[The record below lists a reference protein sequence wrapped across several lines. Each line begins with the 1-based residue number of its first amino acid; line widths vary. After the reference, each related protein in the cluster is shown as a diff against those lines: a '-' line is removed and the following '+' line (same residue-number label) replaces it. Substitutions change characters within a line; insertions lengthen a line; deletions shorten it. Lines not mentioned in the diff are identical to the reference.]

1 MSRSRLNII
10 LLASLIVSI
19 LIPKDIWHFS
29 FMWFWFVMGV
39 FWKEVGQ
46 AFTEKAKLK
55 YLIPLCI
62 LLLLLAQLF
71 PTEYTFYNYSNC
83 VLNGDGLWILRL
95 ALIIGRYIC
104 YGIMTIAYMLLFK
117 KVFDYKR
124 DMSAVKSICN
134 IGQNTLGIFIIHIIV
149 LYYTLRPCI
158 QTMTSG
164 EGLSPGLPL
173 IRYYVI
179 AIIISFIAVIGT
191 YYATRLIKKTRIISK
206 LLLGL

>member
-1 MSRSRLNII
+1 
-10 LLASLIVSI
+10 
-19 LIPKDIWHFS
+19 
-29 FMWFWFVMGV
+29 MWFWFVMGV

>member
-1 MSRSRLNII
+1 M
-10 LLASLIVSI
+10 
-19 LIPKDIWHFS
+19 DF
-29 FMWFWFVMGV
+29 
-39 FWKEVGQ
+39 
-46 AFTEKAKLK
+46 KA
-55 YLIPLCI
+55 CI
-62 LLLLLAQLF
+62 NHRQ
-71 PTEYTFYNYSNC
+71 
-83 VLNGDGLWILRL
+83 I
-95 ALIIGRYIC
+95 
-104 YGIMTIAYMLLFK
+104 YMLWHYDYSVHAVVQ